1 MKQTTTG
8 IPFPAP
14 TGGVNSLD
22 SLAAM
27 SANDSVYC
35 INLLPAE
42 YGLRVRE
49 GYVAHSALIP
59 DSVDVRTIL
68 GYRGTKDD
76 GSKNKFFC
84 TTNNGIYD
92 ITVPA
97 TPVEKVQFTTTTG
110 NAGWGTSIEFVA
122 IGGSYLLYADEV
134 NGGFRYEEDTNTWA
148 AIPDLTL
155 GGSAFNPDQIVN
167 VMVWKNRIWFT
178 VRDKAVAYYLPIG
191 QVSGALTAFD
201 FGPKFSYGGSLI
213 GVWSWTV
220 EGGSGIN
227 DYLVALSRGGDA
239 LVYQGTDPSN
249 AAAFGMKGSWYI
261 GSTPA
266 GRNFVT
272 NFGGDLL
279 VLTEAGLLRM
289 SKVISGIGAE
299 SNEAY
304 LSRKLY
310 RFIREEMAESK
321 SKLGWN
327 IVQHPRLG
335 YLMIC
340 VPPKNGSSNVQFVMS
355 GTTGAWTIYKGVPMN
370 CVGEHLGELYFGTK
384 FDDGRSV
391 FKMTGNVDAA
401 LPIVWSLL
409 TSYQG
414 LQDPTKF
421 KRVQFIRPIFI
432 GALIPVY
439 DIQARYDFDI
449 TSIIG
454 SPTLQDAGLG
464 IWDAGQWDS
473 ALWGGEWITE
483 SKAYGGAGLG
493 RYIAVALRG
502 SSVVPTTLIS
512 MDLMV
517 DVGGML

>member
-122 IGGSYLLYADEV
+122 IGGSYLFYADEA

-227 DYLVALSRGGDA
+227 D
-239 LVYQGTDPSN
+239 
-249 AAAFGMKGSWYI
+249 
-261 GSTPA
+261 
-266 GRNFVT
+266 
-272 NFGGDLL
+272 
-279 VLTEAGLLRM
+279 
-289 SKVISGIGAE
+289 
-299 SNEAY
+299 
-304 LSRKLY
+304 
-310 RFIREEMAESK
+310 
-321 SKLGWN
+321 
-327 IVQHPRLG
+327 
-335 YLMIC
+335 
-340 VPPKNGSSNVQFVMS
+340 
-355 GTTGAWTIYKGVPMN
+355 
-370 CVGEHLGELYFGTK
+370 
-384 FDDGRSV
+384 
-391 FKMTGNVDAA
+391 
-401 LPIVWSLL
+401 
-409 TSYQG
+409 
-414 LQDPTKF
+414 
-421 KRVQFIRPIFI
+421 
-432 GALIPVY
+432 
-439 DIQARYDFDI
+439 
-449 TSIIG
+449 
-454 SPTLQDAGLG
+454 
-464 IWDAGQWDS
+464 
-473 ALWGGEWITE
+473 
-483 SKAYGGAGLG
+483 
-493 RYIAVALRG
+493 
-502 SSVVPTTLIS
+502 
-512 MDLMV
+512 
-517 DVGGML
+517 